1 MTGKPRTYG
10 WIWFALA
17 VALVI
22 WLASNDIA
30 FADDDHNH
38 HNSDGGDSS
47 ADSVLDSVISDDSL
61 GIGLA
66 FSYGMGDVD
75 INEGQNCMGSEQ
87 KANIIWGKQQLAL
100 NAWCASLFYELNG
113 KHTFAA
119 KMRCGIPDIIEQY
132 TTIDECVIDQDLSP
146 IPDGKTADIFEEQ
159 RTQDQ
164 SIAVV
169 QMAQY
174 ELEERLEALENKPTP
189 RPQVFRQAAVPP
201 DPEPLLTLAEKE
213 AILETLMYSKKGDE
227 DE

>member
-1 MTGKPRTYG
+1 MSKQRSYG
-10 WIWFALA
+10 WIWVLLA
-17 VALVI
+17 VALVV
-22 WLASNDIA
+22 WLAGADIA
-30 FADDDHNH
+30 FADDDRGRGHG
-38 HNSDGGDSS
+38 DGD
-47 ADSVLDSVISDDSL
+47 ATAVLENTIKDDSL

-87 KANIIWGKQQLAL
+87 RANIIWGKQQLAL

-119 KMRCGIPDIIEQY
+119 KMRCGIPDIIDQY
-132 TTIDECVIDQDLSP
+132 ATIDECVTDQDLSP
-146 IPDGKTADIFEEQ
+146 IPDGEVADIFDEQ

-174 ELEERLEALENKPTP
+174 ELEERLEALEKKPTP
-189 RPQVFRQAAVPP
+189 RPKIIHQAAVPP
-201 DPEPLLTLAEKE
+201 DPKPLLTVVEKE
-213 AILETLMYSKKGDE
+213 AILKTLMYSKKGGE